1 MSRLSAMA
9 AAVMGL
15 ALADLSDH
23 DTKVMR
29 RQWNGEGREPNPV
42 PEPEPARAPDPSKPF
57 TGELPP
63 KMPVPPKRK
72 FTKRE
77 RKAMR
82 K

>member
-9 AAVMGL
+9 AAVMGM
-15 ALADLSDH
+15 ALADLSEH
-23 DTKVMR
+23 DTKMIS
-29 RQWNGEGREPNPV
+29 RQRSGEGREPEPA
-42 PEPEPARAPDPSKPF
+42 PEPEPARKPDPSKPF